1 MDKELV
7 NLKLAV
13 TRFSKAMFNKLER
26 KYVDGFI
33 GWDREENTL
42 NILAKLNEHCEKQF
56 SNPTDENLVDIANLS
71 MMLWN
76 LRDKQTTKG
85 EGR

>member
-13 TRFSKAMFNKLER
+13 TRFSKAMFEKLER
-26 KYVDGFI
+26 KYVEGWT
-33 GWDREENTL
+33 GWDKSENAF
-42 NILAKLNEHCEKQF
+42 NILAKLDEHYHKQL
-56 SNPTDENLVDIANLS
+56 SAPTDENLVDIANLS

-76 LRDKQTTKG
+76 LTNKEK
-85 EGR
+85 